1 MMRGRYCEP
10 ARKAAVCFLI
20 VFVVSSV
27 FKPVRPECRGK
38 ENTLQPWSGN
48 LTFVRSIDN
57 GSLYL
62 AGDGEDKIY
71 GTFVDNE
78 SLSLLTN

>member
-1 MMRGRYCEP
+1 MMRRRSCEP
-10 ARKAAVCFLI
+10 ARKAVVFFLI
-20 VFVVSSV
+20 VFVGSTN

-71 GTFVDNE
+71 GTFIGNE
-78 SLSLLTN
+78 TLTLLMY